1 MYVGIKMGLD
11 NELRQLRAILAN
23 ANASA
28 ETKRRAKL
36 RIEWIKSFYD
46 ENA

>member
-1 MYVGIKMGLD
+1 MGINMGLD

-28 ETKRRAKL
+28 EAKRLARL
-36 RIEWIKSFYD
+36 RIEYIKSFYD